1 VGEKEKMKKGK
12 SQICNTHP
20 PSKRSQEH
28 LAPVSV
34 AERLHFYVVANSKDA
49 ERERERE
56 REWGVGGGG
65 GGEWRQTE
73 RERCSKGG
81 RKGGNERERW
91 PKEGEREGGRE
102 METHNTFIDT

>member
-1 VGEKEKMKKGK
+1 MKQGK

-34 AERLHFYVVANSKDA
+34 AERLHFYVVANSTDA
-49 ERERERE
+49 QRESE
-56 REWGVGGGG
+56 REWGVGVGGSG
-65 GGEWRQTE
+65 DRQTE
-73 RERCSKGG
+73 RERCSKEG
-81 RKGGNERERW
+81 RKGGNERERDGQ
-91 PKEGEREGGRE
+91 KREREGGRE